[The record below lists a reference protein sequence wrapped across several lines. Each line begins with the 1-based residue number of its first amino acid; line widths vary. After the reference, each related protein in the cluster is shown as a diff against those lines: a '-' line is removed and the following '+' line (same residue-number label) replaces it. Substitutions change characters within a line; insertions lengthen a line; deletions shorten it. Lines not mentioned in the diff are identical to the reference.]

1 MTQEL
6 PSEENRDIDLL
17 LASLRADMADTH
29 AFLQALAVRLDGAL
43 PGQVEV
49 ERRGG
54 LFARDHPVKRI
65 ALDLGERRYSIADE
79 GHGRLR
85 AERVNVVR
93 NIALKTEQLSADEWL
108 QSLAADLAGM
118 AQRSERGRMALERLL
133 LGRPE
138 REDRI

>member
-1 MTQEL
+1 MTQNPTPDE
-6 PSEENRDIDLL
+6 SHDIDLL

-65 ALDLGERRYSIADE
+65 GLELGERRYSIADE
-79 GHGRLR
+79 RHGRVR

-133 LGRPE
+133 LGRSE

>member
-6 PSEENRDIDLL
+6 SPDENRDIDLL

-49 ERRGG
+49 ERHGG
-54 LFARDHPVKRI
+54 LFSRDHSVKRI
-65 ALDLGERRYSIADE
+65 ALDLGERRYGIADE

-85 AERVNVVR
+85 AERTNVVR
-93 NIALKTEQLSADEWL
+93 NIALKTEQLGVDEWL
-108 QSLAADLAGM
+108 QSLAGDLAGM
-118 AQRSERGRMALERLL
+118 AQRSGRGREALERLL
-133 LGRPE
+133 LGRPPE
-138 REDRI
+138 A